1 MQKLNEK
8 IAGQLMVAIEQICRQ
23 HDFEGVNGHW
33 YVDEDELLDEV
44 NTYLCKEFGIDE
56 LQR

>member
-1 MQKLNEK
+1 
-8 IAGQLMVAIEQICRQ
+8 MVAIEQICRQ

>member
-8 IAGQLMVAIEQICRQ
+8 IAGQLMVAIEQISRQ

-56 LQR
+56 SQR

>member
-1 MQKLNEK
+1 MQRLNER

-23 HDFEGVNGHW
+23 NDFEAANGHW
-33 YVDEDELLDEV
+33 YVDEDELLDGV
-44 NTYLCKEFGIDE
+44 AAYLCKEFGLDE